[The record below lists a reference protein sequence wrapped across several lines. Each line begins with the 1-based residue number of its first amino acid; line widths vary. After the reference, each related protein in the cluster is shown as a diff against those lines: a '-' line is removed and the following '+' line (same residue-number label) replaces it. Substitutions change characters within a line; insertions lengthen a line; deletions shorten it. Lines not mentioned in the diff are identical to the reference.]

1 MWVGTKQGAI
11 RYFVNSTTRNSYHD
25 PKYYFGPRWLP
36 IFDPT
41 TPFDDSQNVT
51 SVTYFPTAP
60 VTEPEAAVIATL
72 AGISIIT
79 FKKWNLQKKADF
91 FNSEMWI
98 FFFFNFN
105 LSQFLFDLLCC
116 VTLQVLAFFLFCHCA
131 ECDITLYFF

>member
-11 RYFVNSTTRNSYHD
+11 RYSVNSTMRNSYHD

-60 VTEPEAAVIATL
+60 LDPEAAVIATL
-72 AGISIIT
+72 AGISIIK

-91 FNSEMWI
+91 FNSLMWI
-98 FFFFNFN
+98 FFF
-105 LSQFLFDLLCC
+105 LSQFLFFVLCH
-116 VTLQVLAFFLFCHCA
+116 TGAFFFCNCA
-131 ECDITLYFF
+131 DIVI